1 MPAFFM
7 AILLFLGITYP
18 GYAEQACGIGE
29 DDCQIELGEYNIELP
44 ERSDPTIKIPA
55 MIYFHGAGGSGQ
67 RSLKNREMVETFL
80 KRGYAVIAPSGLKRP
95 NSRFGPGWSFHP
107 DRKKRRDE
115 LAFSKAILADASH
128 KFNLDRGNILMTGF
142 SIGGSLTWYLACQD
156 PDVVKAFAPVAGA
169 FWRPHPSP
177 QDCAGPIKLLHTH
190 GWVDGTVPL
199 EGRPIGP
206 VDNPR
211 IVQGDVFYGLQLM
224 RQVNG
229 CKRLKADK
237 FDTSGK
243 FWKRWWT
250 KCKPDSALQF
260 NLFQGGHSVPKGWAE
275 EAINWF
281 EALDKPQEG

>member
-1 MPAFFM
+1 MRAFLI
-7 AILLFLGITYP
+7 ALILLIGTSNHSLADQLCGLG
-18 GYAEQACGIGE
+18 EN
-29 DDCQIELGEYNIELP
+29 DCQIELGEYNIELP
-44 ERSDPTIKIPA
+44 KRINATVKIPA
-55 MIYFHGAGGSGQ
+55 MIYFHGAGGSGP

-95 NSRFGPGWSFHP
+95 NSRFGSGWSFHP

-115 LAFSKAILADASH
+115 LTFAKAVLEDATN
-128 KFNLDRGNILMTGF
+128 KFNLDRDRILMTGF

-156 PDVVKAFAPVAGA
+156 PNVVKAFAPVAGA
-169 FWRPHPSP
+169 FWRPHPSA
-177 QDCAGPIKLLHTH
+177 QDCAGPVKLLHTH

-229 CKRLKADK
+229 CKGLKADK

-250 KCKPDSALQF
+250 KCAPNSALQF
-260 NLFQGGHSVPKGWAE
+260 NLFQGGHSVPKGWAS

-281 EALDKPQEG
+281 EALESNEG